1 MNICPHPIIEF
12 ATALSPPIFSPHWI
26 RPCVMSYCPLV
37 FCSTFSSLITID
49 NEASSQNSSTG
60 SKDKDSEAAG
70 KKIENESKPL
80 LTKKIVLG
88 ILSELV
94 KSYSSVAQLVAEY
107 EIQTPGKQ
115 SSPQVGKK

>member
-1 MNICPHPIIEF
+1 MPPHPIIEF
-12 ATALSPPIFSPHWI
+12 ATALSPPTFSPRWI
-26 RPCVMSYCPLV
+26 HPCVKSYCPQV
-37 FCSTFSSLITID
+37 SCSTFSFLVTID
-49 NEASSQNSSTG
+49 NEASSSQNSSTG

>member
-1 MNICPHPIIEF
+1 MK
-12 ATALSPPIFSPHWI
+12 
-26 RPCVMSYCPLV
+26 SYCPL
-37 FCSTFSSLITID
+37 FSCSTFSFLITID